1 LVLAGLEEMLLL
13 ALTLKDFLETLAEIQ
28 VLEQLAGVRFIRGFM
43 LEAVAVEL
51 ALGLLEVEVDQM
63 DEM

>member
-13 ALTLKDFLETLAEIQ
+13 GLTLKDLLEMLVEILALGQLAE
-28 VLEQLAGVRFIRGFM
+28 VHFIRGSTQ
-43 LEAVAVEL
+43 EAVAVEL